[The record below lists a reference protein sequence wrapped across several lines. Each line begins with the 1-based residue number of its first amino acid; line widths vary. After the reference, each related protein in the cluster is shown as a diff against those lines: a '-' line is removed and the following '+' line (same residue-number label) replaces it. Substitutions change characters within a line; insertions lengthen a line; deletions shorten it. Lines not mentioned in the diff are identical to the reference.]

1 MIIIQRTIIEDHIV
15 LLIFCMLP
23 SHVDLVSVD
32 INCTSM
38 YVGGFLVYNRKQ
50 HNNVYIYMIT
60 TACIFIEAH
69 TVHVRCM
76 IWYDIDY
83 IMCGVIAIRGFP
95 RFRTWQCFTWDEGM
109 PMSAFS
115 VPIFS
120 AHDAFPYLRV
130 TLEEISC
137 RTKQKK
143 SDCWKVDDPTAF
155 CFKKMVTVNKQHIL
169 GVFLDVLGLFLVGF
183 LLFHLQGRLQNNKL
197 EQVKKALQYILAK
210 HLMCPRDPGATG
222 DAGYPVAGNGE

>member
-1 MIIIQRTIIEDHIV
+1 
-15 LLIFCMLP
+15 MLP

-50 HNNVYIYMIT
+50 HNNVYIYIYMIT

-155 CFKKMVTVNKQHIL
+155 CFDGDCEQTAYLRCFPGCPGSFFGRIFVVSPPGAPAEQQAGASEKSLAIHSCKA
-169 GVFLDVLGLFLVGF
+169 LDV
-183 LLFHLQGRLQNNKL
+183 
-197 EQVKKALQYILAK
+197 
-210 HLMCPRDPGATG
+210 PTG
-222 DAGYPVAGNGE
+222 SGCNWRCGIPSSR